1 MKMAKTTISVHEDI
15 LRVAEQ
21 LAHQM
26 NISRSRLF
34 SLALSN
40 FIQRRK
46 NFELLEQ
53 INKAYEDAPD
63 INDKRWLREAKRS
76 QRRFVED
83 KW

>member
-1 MKMAKTTISVHEDI
+1 MKMAKTTISIYEDL
-15 LRVAEQ
+15 LRGAEQ
-21 LAHQM
+21 LANQM

-40 FIQRRK
+40 FIQRQK
-46 NFELLEQ
+46 NFELFEQ

-63 INDKRWLREAKRS
+63 INDKKWLREAKKR
-76 QRRFVED
+76 QRRAVED